1 MNFFLPML
9 FDITINNWY
18 QCLCLILFCSTK
30 IASLLV
36 DRYFNM
42 DAIPVPV
49 VYSMDSD
56 VEGGNS
62 PEVVSKPKI
71 LRSNLFEISN
81 RFGSLIRLRYQ
92 QLVMGR
98 RIRGIGWQQK
108 NNKAMK

>member
-42 DAIPVPV
+42 DVDGDHDDE
-49 VYSMDSD
+49 DSGIGAAH
-56 VEGGNS
+56 EINRINS
-62 PEVVSKPKI
+62 
-71 LRSNLFEISN
+71 L
-81 RFGSLIRLRYQ
+81 
-92 QLVMGR
+92 
-98 RIRGIGWQQK
+98 RGIHSRLSVTICLQRCLLY
-108 NNKAMK
+108 NS

>member
-1 MNFFLPML
+1 ML

-36 DRYFNM
+36 DRYFNL

-62 PEVVSKPKI
+62 PGNVSKPKTIRSYCICDIESLRETIKIMI
-71 LRSNLFEISN
+71 LQR
-81 RFGSLIRLRYQ
+81 
-92 QLVMGR
+92 
-98 RIRGIGWQQK
+98 
-108 NNKAMK
+108 